1 MGELMNE
8 MRFVSAEL
16 KVSFC
21 LDDGSFESEFSSS
34 HNGLDE
40 WMSVLKAK
48 EGGENTDPLTLKVL
62 TEVLRKLENIENILS
77 GKGNSANLGKQEN
90 ANKIGYEGFGFE
102 NACLETGKKYF
113 ARVMIGGFV
122 HKNIKLFFEAVD
134 EKTAK
139 ITRISKFDEKEWA
152 SNVARYEMG
161 AIRAKKQKDNDEY

>member
-1 MGELMNE
+1 MGELMSE
-8 MRFVSAEL
+8 MRLVNAEL

-40 WMSVLKAK
+40 WMSMLKAK
-48 EGGENTDPLTLKVL
+48 EAGDNTDPLTLKVL
-62 TEVLRKLENIENILS
+62 TEVLRKLENIENMLS
-77 GKGNSANLGKQEN
+77 GEGSSVNLGHKEN
-90 ANKIGYEGFGFE
+90 ANKIGYEGFAFE
-102 NACLETGKKYF
+102 NACLEPKKSYF
-113 ARVMIGGFV
+113 ANVVIGGFV

-139 ITRISKFDEKEWA
+139 ITRISKFDEKQWA

>member
-1 MGELMNE
+1 MGELM
-8 MRFVSAEL
+8 RLVSAEL
-16 KVSFC
+16 KVSFE
-21 LDDGSFESEFSSS
+21 LDNGSFESEFSSS

-40 WMSVLKAK
+40 WMSMLRAK

-62 TEVLRKLENIENILS
+62 TEVLRKLENIENMLS
-77 GKGNSANLGKQEN
+77 DEKSSNTLANSAV
-90 ANKIGYEGFGFE
+90 ADKIGYEGFGF
-102 NACLETGKKYF
+102 ALPCLEAGKSYF
-113 ARVMIGGFV
+113 ARVVIKGFV
-122 HKNIKLFFEAVD
+122 SKNIKLFFEAVD